1 MYWFKLLAFLQ
12 ISFLLIYLNANVVN
26 VGELG
31 VALPI
36 LAVYLALTVIVFVS
50 LWMQRALY
58 LRSHLF
64 LFLLLV
70 AWISLRIVVDLDDV
84 SKLKDLIIG
93 TTGGVLF
100 FYLLGALLGITY
112 QSVVM
117 EVDEGGLI
125 KLMLLLFLGLL
136 IWMAYN
142 FLQRLH
148 PRLFFL
154 TGINGSYQREGNFLS
169 ISYIIVSFL
178 YLLYSLKG
186 IGRNLSRLNLFLWL
200 SVYSI
205 STLVA
210 LVGSQLFGSNSA
222 TAVILGIYLITL
234 VMSFLVFRRGILA
247 AYYRNKL
254 DLPWSKKFLSHLI
267 LVIIV
272 TSLSVVILATFV
284 IFMLDVDIYSTR
296 LFGFGT
302 DSSSSISTRIEILM
316 GVGLTQIGYAPVF
329 GDLNVAFLTTGNSGE
344 TLHSFF
350 PFIMANLGLVGLLIT
365 LILLA
370 AVFLQ
375 LYREIKV
382 KLDCNFFFYERN
394 MLAIYSSCILVY
406 LVLFANLAVG
416 VFWPVLWFTLGF
428 VSKPIVFKS
437 NEKCS

>member
-1 MYWFKLLAFLQ
+1 
-12 ISFLLIYLNANVVN
+12 LNANVVN
-26 VGELG
+26 VGEPG

-36 LAVYLALTVIVFVS
+36 LAGYLALTVMVFV
-50 LWMQRALY
+50 LLCVQRALY
-58 LRSHLF
+58 LRTHFF
-64 LFLLLV
+64 LFLILI

-84 SKLKDLIIG
+84 SELKDLIIG
-93 TTGGVLF
+93 TTGGVLV

-112 QSVVM
+112 QSVIM
-117 EVDEGGLI
+117 EVDKGGLI
-125 KLMLLLFLGLL
+125 KLILLLFLGLVL
-136 IWMAYN
+136 WMGFN

-186 IGRNLSRLNLFLWL
+186 IGRNLSRLNVFFWL

-222 TAVILGIYLITL
+222 TAVMLGVYLITL
-234 VMSFLVFRRGILA
+234 VMSFLVFRRGIFS
-247 AYYRNKL
+247 AYCRNKL
-254 DLPWSKKFLSHLI
+254 YLPWSKKFLTRLI
-267 LVIIV
+267 LIITLTSLGVIIV
-272 TSLSVVILATFV
+272 AIFV
-284 IFMLDVDIYSTR
+284 ISMLDVDIYSTR

-302 DSSSSISTRIEILM
+302 GSNSSISSRIEILTE
-316 GVGLTQIGYAPVF
+316 VGLTQIGYAPVF
-329 GDLNVAFLTTGNSGE
+329 GDLNVAFLTTGDSGK

-350 PFIMANLGLVGLLIT
+350 PFILANLGLVGLLIT
-365 LILLA
+365 LILFA

-375 LYREIKV
+375 LYREIKY
-382 KLDCNFFFYERN
+382 KPNSNFFFYERN

-406 LVLFANLAVG
+406 LIFFANLAVG
-416 VFWPVLWFTLGF
+416 AFWPVLWFMLGF
-428 VSKPIVFKS
+428 ISKPFGFKCY
-437 NEKCS
+437 E